1 MDGLLALHPAEGA
14 QGGVH
19 QQVLH
24 RLQYATE
31 AVGQAVNQHPACN
44 GGDIE
49 QNEFHHA
56 FHAGAPHP
64 AEHDVHRHEED
75 GDQGRRQM
83 ADGAERIC
91 ATTLMKMPM
100 ELSTLPQ
107 VSARGPYSRETIC
120 SKVEHPL
127 CRRGAA

>member
-14 QGGVH
+14 QGEFTSRCSTVSS
-19 QQVLH
+19 
-24 RLQYATE
+24 TPE
-31 AVGQAVNQHPACN
+31 AVGQAVDQHPACN

-56 FHAGAPHP
+56 SHAGPHP

-83 ADGAERIC
+83 AD
-91 ATTLMKMPM
+91 
-100 ELSTLPQ
+100 
-107 VSARGPYSRETIC
+107 RG
-120 SKVEHPL
+120 KW
-127 CRRGAA
+127 

>member
-1 MDGLLALHPAEGA
+1 M
-14 QGGVH
+14 VISS
-19 QQVLH
+19 
-24 RLQYATE
+24 
-31 AVGQAVNQHPACN
+31 AV
-44 GGDIE
+44 
-49 QNEFHHA
+49 
-56 FHAGAPHP
+56 
-64 AEHDVHRHEED
+64 
-75 GDQGRRQM
+75 
-83 ADGAERIC
+83 AERIW